1 MSDFKIDAKKHFNK
15 IALASTV
22 GLAIGFFLLED
33 LAKRE
38 KMPLGQT
45 FYILT
50 GCSLIAVSGIILII
64 VIKKRFFPKKRKRR
78 KSSRPVFLKDVEK
91 NSSQQNASNPQ
102 KK

>member
-1 MSDFKIDAKKHFNK
+1 MSDFKIDSKKHFNK
-15 IALASTV
+15 IAISATV
-22 GLAIGFFLLED
+22 GLAAGFFLLED

-50 GCSLIAVSGIILII
+50 GCTLIAVSAIILL
-64 VIKKRFFPKKRKRR
+64 VLIKKRFFPKKRKRR

-91 NSSQQNASNPQ
+91 SSSQQKASNPNN
-102 KK
+102 K

>member
-1 MSDFKIDAKKHFNK
+1 MSDFKIDTKKHFNK
-15 IALASTV
+15 IAIAAVV
-22 GLAIGFFLLED
+22 GLAIGIFLLED

-50 GCSLIAVSGIILII
+50 GCALIAVSGIILLAIL
-64 VIKKRFFPKKRKRR
+64 KKRFFPKKKKRR

-91 NSSQQNASNPQ
+91 NNSQQKTTPPQ